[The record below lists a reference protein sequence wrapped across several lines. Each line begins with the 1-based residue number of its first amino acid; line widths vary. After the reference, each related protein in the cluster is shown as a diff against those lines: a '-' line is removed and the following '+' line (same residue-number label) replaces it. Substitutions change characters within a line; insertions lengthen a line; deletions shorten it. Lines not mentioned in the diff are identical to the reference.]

1 MAQYREE
8 QQQHHVTRNFYHQQR
23 LRTATATMNGN
34 YSALF
39 FKSKSNQHTL
49 NYINLNYW
57 RQYCNYLPLIFRE
70 LLFNNYLLSRNNQRA
85 TTITT
90 TVGEFSSS
98 EQPWINFNFFLS
110 PVATMQ
116 ARQHRRN
123 GLEILP
129 LLDIYG
135 TKPQQQHDLSPSTLS
150 TSSSGVLS
158 VDDHNNKSSTNKVP
172 LSSFAIKHGN
182 SGNNL
187 DNIKNDGNND
197 KNNDNNSNSRS
208 EFERRLSTT
217 ALTKAYFNTNLKRQK
232 LEQKE
237 NIEKLVAEKLL
248 VKDSA
253 EQHQYFILNNKF
265 SWIVKNHRK
274 SFELPNKVCIKF
286 LVFVSQPDGIL
297 LRAFQPS
304 AYDSAYTACLIG
316 PHFSVPKLIDNE
328 CLSEVCLLP
337 NDGKTAQQHYDLNA
351 NPLSRTDNKL
361 SEKPFFSGTSCEVP
375 HATKVSDQ
383 REFLSENYNAQN
395 FPKLP
400 RHLLTDYYRRDN
412 QRKISSNENLKKD
425 YISGSNYYNNTQQ
438 QRSSRKPLSSR
449 QTQRDVYIPQY
460 INDRQQS
467 YSRSASQSVTVDFE
481 RGFSLKSSGNRYQ
494 RNHPARF
501 LGIRSGSYRNYRDRN
516 AYYGRRSSSSIS
528 QNEQE
533 DHGRTQKNSGSRN
546 QDVLSKYPMKPF
558 CNGANLYPP
567 TVMHVTSSTSR
578 IQNQTQIDKD
588 SEENIFDEVMSNLAN
603 EIQHTLSSEH
613 RPNLRDE
620 LSNCSLEINK
630 GTDNRLLFC
639 NVLLDSQKENLRSF
653 DGVHLLPSEISM
665 ISRENYIRRC
675 EKLNDYQI
683 QRLMTIANVSCSD
696 RSNQLFAEILFC
708 SSPYK
713 HSLFLAW
720 LAELI
725 ARELFEDSEKEEH
738 LGSDYD
744 S

>member
-253 EQHQYFILNNKF
+253 EQHQYFILNNSNYDGNLRNNSLHKNSIISTNKIKNF
-265 SWIVKNHRK
+265 HGSSKIIENHLNCLTRYVLNFLFLSVNPMEYCLEHFNHRHMIRLIRLGK
-274 SFELPNKVCIKF
+274 RK
-286 LVFVSQPDGIL
+286 LVIISN
-297 LRAFQPS
+297 
-304 AYDSAYTACLIG
+304 
-316 PHFSVPKLIDNE
+316 SVRIHL
-328 CLSEVCLLP
+328 
-337 NDGKTAQQHYDLNA
+337 Y
-351 NPLSRTDNKL
+351 
-361 SEKPFFSGTSCEVP
+361 
-375 HATKVSDQ
+375 
-383 REFLSENYNAQN
+383 
-395 FPKLP
+395 FP
-400 RHLLTDYYRRDN
+400 
-412 QRKISSNENLKKD
+412 E
-425 YISGSNYYNNTQQ
+425 
-438 QRSSRKPLSSR
+438 
-449 QTQRDVYIPQY
+449 
-460 INDRQQS
+460 
-467 YSRSASQSVTVDFE
+467 
-481 RGFSLKSSGNRYQ
+481 
-494 RNHPARF
+494 
-501 LGIRSGSYRNYRDRN
+501 
-516 AYYGRRSSSSIS
+516 
-528 QNEQE
+528 
-533 DHGRTQKNSGSRN
+533 
-546 QDVLSKYPMKPF
+546 
-558 CNGANLYPP
+558 
-567 TVMHVTSSTSR
+567 
-578 IQNQTQIDKD
+578 
-588 SEENIFDEVMSNLAN
+588 
-603 EIQHTLSSEH
+603 
-613 RPNLRDE
+613 
-620 LSNCSLEINK
+620 
-630 GTDNRLLFC
+630 
-639 NVLLDSQKENLRSF
+639 
-653 DGVHLLPSEISM
+653 
-665 ISRENYIRRC
+665 
-675 EKLNDYQI
+675 
-683 QRLMTIANVSCSD
+683 
-696 RSNQLFAEILFC
+696 
-708 SSPYK
+708 
-713 HSLFLAW
+713 LFLW
-720 LAELI
+720 
-725 ARELFEDSEKEEH
+725 R
-738 LGSDYD
+738 
-744 S
+744 